1 MVKSYSQK
9 LRVLYVMRIL
19 LRYSDEEHPI
29 SQAEISERL
38 NAYGIQAD
46 RKSIYDDIKVLNE
59 FGMEIENRR
68 SKPAGFYV
76 AERTFELP
84 ELKLL
89 VDAVQSSKFI
99 TAKKSKN
106 GRRRKKCICAGTE
119 KPMKSARGA

>member
-9 LRVLYVMRIL
+9 LRVLYVIVMQIL

-68 SKPAGFYV
+68 S
-76 AERTFELP
+76 
-84 ELKLL
+84 
-89 VDAVQSSKFI
+89 
-99 TAKKSKN
+99 
-106 GRRRKKCICAGTE
+106 
-119 KPMKSARGA
+119 